1 MKLRDRRKNTFIR
14 CVDAPGLLLTCKQ
27 IYSEATGIYYSMS
40 TFEVWYSSTRLARR
54 SGNTTTR
61 LPEFLHGIGKA
72 KRDLIT
78 ALGAWSLWPVCVGR
92 GSLSHHIEGGEDGG
106 IGEGEPVYTGE
117 PVKTYREYLARPKK
131 EKEERQREREGR
143 RQKML
148 ERMRELRARERKG
161 NGKVRTKAKA
171 KRGLEKV
178 AGSAS

>member
-1 MKLRDRRKNTFIR
+1 MEVSEKGLSLRQGVMK
-14 CVDAPGLLLTCKQ
+14 V
-27 IYSEATGIYYSMS
+27 
-40 TFEVWYSSTRLARR
+40 RL
-54 SGNTTTR
+54 S
-61 LPEFLHGIGKA
+61 LP
-72 KRDLIT
+72 R
-78 ALGAWSLWPVCVGR
+78 
-92 GSLSHHIEGGEDGG
+92 
-106 IGEGEPVYTGE
+106 EPVYTGE